1 MRNRMTS
8 HLSNFKEFIKKNSAK
23 DTFRRF
29 ILHADCQMI
38 ETNQSY
44 ALKNKICDK
53 LEVGFDNVI
62 IVGSCKLGFSIKP
75 SKRFIPFGEESDID
89 VAIVSPVLFESV
101 WKTAMEYKYS
111 NADWPSKEK
120 FFKYLSDGWIRPDK
134 FPKGE
139 NFAFS
144 TDWWEFFS
152 ELTNSRIYG
161 DYKIAAGIYY
171 NSFFLE
177 KYQETC
183 LEQCIFEV
191 TK

>member
-1 MRNRMTS
+1 MTS
-8 HLSNFKEFIKKNSAK
+8 HLSDFKEFIRVNSAR
-23 DTFRRF
+23 DAFRRF
-29 ILHADCQMI
+29 ILHDDCQMI
-38 ETNQSY
+38 EAGQSY
-44 ALKNKICDK
+44 ALKSKICDK

-75 SKRFIPFGEESDID
+75 AKRFIPFGEESDID
-89 VAIVSPVLFESV
+89 IAIVSPHLFESV

-111 NADWPSKEK
+111 NADWPSKGN
-120 FFKYLSDGWIRPDK
+120 FFKYLSAGWIRPDK
-134 FPKGE
+134 FPRGE

-152 ELTNSRIYG
+152 ELTNSRVYG

-191 TK
+191 NQ